1 VRIRRSRGRSSNG
14 ARSLLPDYS
23 LSAACRCRRARH
35 VAHRGLQPGRQR
47 ECRRLAGAPITMLR
61 RVIAFETVVPLLTG
75 AVVAI
80 GAGLGV
86 LLTLA

>member
-1 VRIRRSRGRSSNG
+1 
-14 ARSLLPDYS
+14 
-23 LSAACRCRRARH
+23 
-35 VAHRGLQPGRQR
+35 
-47 ECRRLAGAPITMLR
+47 LAGAPITMLR